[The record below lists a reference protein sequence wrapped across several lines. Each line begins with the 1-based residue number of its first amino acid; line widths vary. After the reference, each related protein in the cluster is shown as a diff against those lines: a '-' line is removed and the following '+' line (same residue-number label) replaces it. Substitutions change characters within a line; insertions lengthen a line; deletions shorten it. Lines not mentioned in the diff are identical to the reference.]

1 MTVFVPAGAATSAL
15 THFALY
21 GLAAILED
29 ENGQSV
35 RVCWT
40 DEADPKPQLDA
51 ELEPGEVAAAVHR
64 HATRCASPES
74 WLGVRFDAGDRHFAA
89 FSPRI
94 ATPST
99 PSAWH
104 HLQETRH
111 AGLDAVAAAGSELDL
126 RMIGALGEPAY
137 WPLEP
142 KSARGAARSDGNSD
156 GGASRWEMKTRNQ
169 GAEFVGNRLLPMA
182 RVVAAR
188 TVDEVLSGLAGY
200 TIRDEVGNDKPE
212 SRSGTGFTRPGPVDN
227 ALAWCAL
234 WGISQFPVVHH
245 NGAQSTT
252 AGTYVPARR
261 TYPTFVFLPVPTR
274 LITLSRLRSILASRQ
289 LQLAATTTD
298 SSDPLDV
305 ISAEAARRWL
315 TERSIRALMRFP
327 LYASETKVPERKILD
342 GSVVTLTNSASPW
355 N

>member
-1 MTVFVPAGAATSAL
+1 VTVFVPAGAATSAL

-35 RVCWT
+35 RLCWT

-74 WLGVRFDAGDRHFAA
+74 WLGVRFDAGDRHLAA
-89 FSPRI
+89 FSPRV

-137 WPLEP
+137 WPLEH
-142 KSARGAARSDGNSD
+142 KSTRGVAKSEDKSD
-156 GGASRWEMKTRNQ
+156 GGASRWEMKTRNR
-169 GAEFVGNRLLPMA
+169 GAEFVGNRLLPLA
-182 RVVAAR
+182 HVVASR
-188 TVDEVLSGLAGY
+188 TIDGVRSGLVGQ
-200 TIRDEVGNDKPE
+200 TIRDEAGNDKPD
-212 SRSGTGFTRPGPVDN
+212 SRSGTGFTRPGPGRQRAGVVRPLGHQSIPCCSPQRSAVHHCWDIRACATPVPHFRFPAGTN
-227 ALAWCAL
+227 TTHHAVALAEHPR
-234 WGISQFPVVHH
+234 F
-245 NGAQSTT
+245 
-252 AGTYVPARR
+252 
-261 TYPTFVFLPVPTR
+261 
-274 LITLSRLRSILASRQ
+274 AS
-289 LQLAATTTD
+289 A
-298 SSDPLDV
+298 
-305 ISAEAARRWL
+305 AARG
-315 TERSIRALMRFP
+315 
-327 LYASETKVPERKILD
+327 D
-342 GSVVTLTNSASPW
+342 DH
-355 N
+355 